1 MTHLARHVWFNYS
14 SCLSL
19 PRKHVLPGMFSSSS
33 VFLPLR
39 YSSAPFG
46 EQNWSPLSQE
56 KVLIVSL
63 QIFSPCDP
71 EAMKV
76 GVFHLCPVL
85 KTISIRTLFLTSP
98 PQGTQPCAN
107 GQDQSS
113 RQLGQHLN
121 WGSGRTVVCSC
132 TLHLFFFC
140 PAVFE
145 QHSWFTYRI
154 HRTAVLVLARRVFSL
169 VAGVLDSV

>member
-1 MTHLARHVWFNYS
+1 MAIKLLGVWCLGILPPQALKNDPTRRLWFNYS

-19 PRKHVLPGMFSSSS
+19 PRKHVLPGMFSFSS
-33 VFLPLR
+33 VSLPLR
-39 YSSAPFG
+39 YSAAPFG

-56 KVLIVSL
+56 KVLIISL

-76 GVFHLCPVL
+76 GVFHLCPML

-98 PQGTQPCAN
+98 PQGAQPCAN

-121 WGSGRTVVCSC
+121 WGVREDCGLQ
-132 TLHLFFFC
+132 LH
-140 PAVFE
+140 P
-145 QHSWFTYRI
+145 T
-154 HRTAVLVLARRVFSL
+154 SL
-169 VAGVLDSV
+169 LLSHGL